1 MKLVEEVLVREEAVE
16 DPVLLA
22 VWDWLAE
29 VTEEVVS

>member
-1 MKLVEEVLVREEAVE
+1 MQLVEEVLVREEAVE

-22 VWDWLAE
+22 VLDWLAE